1 MEISKIFKIFD
12 LRNIHFRSKA
22 HVMILMSE
30 FATLSRLSLTM
41 LIQLRIQWINELL
54 ITDQYITNESV
65 KKNRFKAFYSGFPRR
80 GFPCSI

>member
-65 KKNRFKAFYSGFPRR
+65 KKK
-80 GFPCSI
+80 